1 MEPEAEAE
9 VEAEVAV
16 VKAYERLTQLFNAL
30 STLIGSN
37 GKTWMEIG

>member
-1 MEPEAEAE
+1 MEPEAKAEAE

-30 STLIGSN
+30 STLIGN
-37 GKTWMEIG
+37 KAVYTA